1 MDSSSLF
8 AEGTGSFVYYGLASS
23 FNGPHVY
30 LGNARIH
37 HWMPGIIIGGI
48 ALLGATFD
56 DNKENRQK
64 YAVLGLVGSLLV
76 LDDLPDF
83 ISFLQGKR

>member
-1 MDSSSLF
+1 MYND
-8 AEGTGSFVYYGLASS
+8 GLIRI
-23 FNGPHVY
+23 FQTPKGPHVY